1 MKKTD
6 DRLQWEPAP
15 INGKDVVW
23 SFIVDGLKD
32 EHEVIENPQ
41 FQHVAM
47 YGSDGC
53 MAIAQC
59 GGSLILI
66 EAESEL
72 AAKELAHAIADPI
85 NEEEGNEDLYADVG
99 EPYYYDE
106 AADCNFRCFGW
117 ICIIQFWYTDV
128 SK

>member
-6 DRLQWEPAP
+6 DRSRWEPAP

-23 SFIVDGLKD
+23 SFIVDGLKA

-85 NEEEGNEDLYADVG
+85 NEEDGNEDLYADVG
-99 EPYYYDE
+99 EPYSDDD
-106 AADCNFRCFGW
+106 ADDVPFRSFGAV
-117 ICIIQFWYTDV
+117 CVVQFYYTDV
-128 SK
+128 S